1 MLGLCSTIRAKLV
14 SFSFCRN
21 GLHRCRCLCWPDVI
35 TPTHA
40 LGIAGWKAESECGLS
55 APLSASRCCPK
66 LAGALARLVSAAT
79 LTELTVRE
87 ISWVDGP
94 FV

>member
-14 SFSFCRN
+14 GFSFCRN

-55 APLSASRCCPK
+55 APQYQLHDAVP
-66 LAGALARLVSAAT
+66 RLP
-79 LTELTVRE
+79 
-87 ISWVDGP
+87 GP
-94 FV
+94 LRAWFPPRL